1 MPTQT
6 TDDLRE
12 RIAVARGLR
21 KADLVLRGCRV
32 VNVFSGAIE
41 RRDVAIHRGKV
52 AGLGHY
58 DGKTVID
65 ASSRIVLP
73 GLIDSHVHLESSLL
87 VPAEFVRAA
96 LPRGVT
102 GVVADPH
109 EIANVLGKKGISYF
123 LRATSGLPLDFY
135 FMLPSCV
142 PASRLETSGASLT
155 PDVLAA
161 FLRHER
167 VLGLAEM
174 MNYPGVLAGDRE
186 VLRKLVRFGGRPM
199 DGHAPG
205 LSGRDLMAYISAGI
219 ASDHEC
225 VTAEEAREKAGLG
238 MTVFI
243 REGSAAKDLEA
254 LLPAVNPTNSRSFC
268 LCTDD
273 LQAGDLLDGAV
284 DRMIRKAVGLGL
296 DPVTAVRM
304 ATINPANHFCLRDKG
319 AVAPGYDADL
329 VVIDDFDRFTVEMV
343 FKKGRL
349 VARGGRVRV
358 PVRHIDHPSTK
369 NTVKFPAF
377 DVSRIRLRA
386 RGDRARVIELI
397 PRQIETR
404 QAVLSVR
411 SSGGFVVSDTQ
422 RDILKLLVVERHRSS
437 GHIGFGLVK
446 GFGLSSGALASTI
459 AHDSHNIIAVG
470 VDDADLHRAV
480 VEIGRMHGGMVVVD
494 RGKVLARL
502 PLPVAGLMS
511 EKPAEVVAK
520 KMDEVRR
527 ATQRLGVSIEEPF
540 SALSFLALPVV
551 PELKLTDRGLVDVNR
566 FAFVDLFV

>member
-1 MPTQT
+1 MIN
-6 TDDLRE
+6 DLRE
-12 RIAVARGLR
+12 RIAVARGHR
-21 KADLVLRGCRV
+21 KADLVIRGGRI

-52 AGLGHY
+52 VGLGPY
-58 DGKTVID
+58 DGKTVIN
-65 ASSRIVLP
+65 ASSKIILP
-73 GLIDSHVHLESSLL
+73 GFIDSHVHLESSLL
-87 VPAEFVRAA
+87 VPAEFVKAA

-109 EIANVLGKKGISYF
+109 EIANVLGREGIRYF
-123 LRATSGLPLDFY
+123 LRATGGLPLDFY

-142 PASRLETSGASLT
+142 PASRLETSGARLSSASLAT
-155 PDVLAA
+155 

-174 MNYPGVLAGDRE
+174 MNYPGVLAADRD
-186 VLRKLVRFGGRPM
+186 VLRKLARFGGRPM

-205 LSGRDLMAYISAGI
+205 LSGRDLMAYVGAGI
-219 ASDHEC
+219 SSDHEC
-225 VTAEEAREKAGLG
+225 ITAKEAREKAGLG
-238 MTVFI
+238 MTVYI

-254 LLPAVNPTNSRSFC
+254 LLPAVNPSNARSFC

-273 LQAGDLLDGAV
+273 LQAGDLLLGSIDQ
-284 DRMIRKAVGLGL
+284 MIRKAVGLGL
-296 DPVTAVRM
+296 EPVTAVRM
-304 ATINPANHFCLRDKG
+304 ATLNPALYFDLRGKG

-329 VVIDDFDRFTVEMV
+329 VVIDNFDRLTVEMV

-349 VARGGRVRV
+349 VARGGRIRV

-369 NTVKFPAF
+369 NTVNIPEF
-377 DVSRIRLRA
+377 DVSRVRLKA

-404 QAVLSVR
+404 QAVLPVR
-411 SSGGFVVSDTQ
+411 ARAGLVISDRS
-422 RDILKLLVVERHRSS
+422 RDILKLLVVERHRFS
-437 GHIGFGLVK
+437 GNIGIGLVK

-470 VDDADLHRAV
+470 VDDADIHQAV

-511 EKPAEVVAK
+511 EKPAATVAK
-520 KMDEVRR
+520 KINEVRQAAR
-527 ATQRLGVSIEEPF
+527 RLGTRIEEPF
-540 SALSFLALPVV
+540 SALSFLALPVI
-551 PELKLTDRGLVDVNR
+551 PALKLTDRGLVDVNR
-566 FAFVDLFV
+566 FTFVDLFV